1 MSAAKQYVKTDVVER
16 LTQPR
21 TFELLLPPPPRS
33 LSRSR
38 RNSARSNS
46 SSRKGITNDP
56 NEGVMDTSTFL
67 ESIRNGDDVPY
78 DESLDTSR
86 SQLTT
91 SSRRSLTFNQRLSII
106 MNKKRSHN
114 NSAGQRNSRNSQ
126 QDYSSKRQDED
137 SQRKLELFLS
147 RMDQSEIRK
156 SRRVQEVR

>member
-1 MSAAKQYVKTDVVER
+1 
-16 LTQPR
+16 
-21 TFELLLPPPPRS
+21 
-33 LSRSR
+33 
-38 RNSARSNS
+38 
-46 SSRKGITNDP
+46 
-56 NEGVMDTSTFL
+56 
-67 ESIRNGDDVPY
+67 
-78 DESLDTSR
+78 
-86 SQLTT
+86 
-91 SSRRSLTFNQRLSII
+91 